1 MGTAGSGTLTG
12 SAGTGTVMG
21 FVSGLGTSGIS
32 LLTGL
37 VKGISGLATV
47 VLYI

>member
-1 MGTAGSGTLTG
+1 MG

-21 FVSGLGTSGIS
+21 LINGLGISGMS
-32 LLTGL
+32 LLIGL
-37 VKGISGLATV
+37 VTGISGLATV